1 MVDENRIRHSQAE
14 TPELI
19 QDEMDRAKKEASNGL
34 VQAERV
40 RQLILECIDGR
51 PFKLRPSAISGLNLC
66 AIDGLDA
73 YAGIFRPGIV
83 VINKSSHQPPEAHLV
98 SELVDDLCD
107 YVNENWDTR
116 SSVHLAAMVMWR
128 LNWIHP
134 FTEGNGRTSR
144 AVSYLILCTHAKVL
158 LAGSKTVAELIVENR
173 ELYYQ
178 ALEAADAVYEQEGR
192 LSSQTVVVMEELL
205 TGLLATQLR
214 TALDTAT
221 GASSG
226 DVH

>member
-1 MVDENRIRHSQAE
+1 MVEENRIRHSQAE
-14 TPELI
+14 PPELI

-34 VQAERV
+34 LQAERV
-40 RQLILECIDGR
+40 RQLILDCIDGR
-51 PFKLRPSAISGLNLC
+51 PFKLRPSAIAGLNRC

-73 YAGIFRPGIV
+73 CAGTFRPGRV
-83 VINKSSHQPPEAHLV
+83 VINKSSHQPPDSHLV

-107 YVNENWDTR
+107 YVNENWETH
-116 SSVHLAAMVMWR
+116 SAVHLAAMVMWR

-144 AVSYLILCTHAKVL
+144 AVSYLVLCAHAKVL

-173 ELYYQ
+173 EPYYQ
-178 ALEAADAVYEQEGR
+178 ALEAADAVYEKEGK
-192 LSSQTVVVMEELL
+192 LSSQTVLIMEELL

-214 TALDTAT
+214 TALDNAI
-221 GASSG
+221 GAG
-226 DVH
+226 